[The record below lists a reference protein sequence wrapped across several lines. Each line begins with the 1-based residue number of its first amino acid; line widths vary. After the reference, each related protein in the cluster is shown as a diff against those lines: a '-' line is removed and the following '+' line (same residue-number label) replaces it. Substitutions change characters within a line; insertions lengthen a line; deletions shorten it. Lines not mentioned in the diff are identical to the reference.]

1 MNKIT
6 EKLKET
12 ISYMSLFFNAENEYT
27 TELMQK
33 NPYKIQDLINP
44 SKELQ
49 IAAIQTDPS
58 VIQFISN
65 PSEKIQLLA
74 ITINPSTIRYIS
86 NPTKDVQLTAV
97 KISPSVIQHIKAPS
111 KDIILAA
118 IERDFS
124 VIKTIPNPSEE
135 LQLIAIKK
143 NPEAIQ
149 YIKHPTIEAQLEV
162 IHTSQNKKLIEKV
175 EMDMVK
181 ENPGVIAIL
190 PNPSEAVQL
199 EAVKADLFVI
209 GKIKEPSKQVQ
220 LTAIQKSIYS
230 IQNIPNPTPKVLFQA
245 IKLSSNDPFFINI
258 LPESLQI
265 TAVQTKPNLFSLITD
280 PSPAVHKAIIENIC
294 NIKIHSNVDNG
305 FIPKVRSLLYQLDS
319 IQCRHSEMLLK
330 ADYSD
335 DPQQTKKEQDE
346 ADRWK
351 ATETSKAITSF
362 KEDIKNDYPFIERKT
377 EDLFS
382 CPQTDSTNKE
392 VIGTIS
398 YYGFNGEVRE
408 VIEYDNAESYL
419 KAIEHELDCNPT
431 GFRYKTLTTNPEVKK
446 AVDDLTYD
454 IYDMNNPHPLEW
466 YSSNNTKAVINPDQY
481 LSEER
486 NKIMRE
492 YAKNPWGAL
501 DKENVSAEGM
511 DKWAAVTNKYIEM
524 KTNITTNQAELQSSG
539 SKSLIGDISNY
550 SDREQIN
557 NYRILDKSTG
567 KVEPLNVENIDLG
580 KQPPEA
586 LKKLLSGQQT
596 EITSKSGITQMMGL
610 SKSPAGWTLQAG
622 KQIFNMADSSAE
634 I

>member
-1 MNKIT
+1 MNIFT
-6 EKLKET
+6 EKLKEA
-12 ISYMSLFFNAENEYT
+12 ISYTSLFFKAENEYT
-27 TELMQK
+27 VELMQK

-58 VIQFISN
+58 VIQFITN

-74 ITINPSTIRYIS
+74 ITINPSTIRYIP

-97 KISPSVIQHIKAPS
+97 KINPSIIQHIKEPS

-124 VIKTIPNPSEE
+124 VIKHIPNPSEE
-135 LQLIAIKK
+135 LQLIAIRK

-149 YIKHPTIEAQLEV
+149 YIKHPTTEVQLEV
-162 IHTSQNKKLIEKV
+162 IHTSQDKKLIEKV

-181 ENPGVIAIL
+181 ANPGVITIL

-199 EAVKADLFVI
+199 EAVKADYYVI
-209 GKIKEPSKQVQ
+209 GKIKEPSELVQ
-220 LTAIQKSIYS
+220 LAAIQESIYS

-258 LPESLQI
+258 LPESLQV
-265 TAVQTKPNLFSLITD
+265 TAVQTKPNLFSLITA

-294 NIKIHSNVDNG
+294 DIKIRSNVDNG
-305 FIPKVRSLLYQLDS
+305 FIPKVRSLLYQLDL
-319 IQCRHSEMLLK
+319 IKHRHSEMSLT

-335 DPQQTKKEQDE
+335 DPQQAKKEQDE

-351 ATETSKAITSF
+351 NTETNKAITNF
-362 KEDIKNDYPFIERKT
+362 KEDIKNDYPFIEEKT

-382 CPQTDSTNKE
+382 CPKTDTTNKE
-392 VIGTIS
+392 IIGTIS

-408 VIEYDNAESYL
+408 VIEYDNAENYL
-419 KAIEHELDCNPT
+419 KAIEHELACNPT

-446 AVDDLTYD
+446 AVDNLAYN
-454 IYDMNNPHPLEW
+454 IYGMNNPHNIG
-466 YSSNNTKAVINPDQY
+466 SSIPT
-481 LSEER
+481 S
-486 NKIMRE
+486 
-492 YAKNPWGAL
+492 
-501 DKENVSAEGM
+501 SS
-511 DKWAAVTNKYIEM
+511 TNEQI
-524 KTNITTNQAELQSSG
+524 LQSSEC
-539 SKSLIGDISNY
+539 KTLISEIGPDKQISGY
-550 SDREQIN
+550 H
-557 NYRILDKSTG
+557 ILDKSTG
-567 KVEPLNVENIDLG
+567 KTEPLHVSDINLS
-580 KQPPEA
+580 KQSPEA
-586 LKKLLSGQQT
+586 LKKLLSGQQAEMT
-596 EITSKSGITQMMGL
+596 TKSGITQMMGL
-610 SKSPAGWTLQAG
+610 SKSPAGWTLQVG